1 MQKGHIREDMYVGI
15 LVVRQLSCYFDW
27 MYAVMYLFCCSLCCS
42 DAEASSADGTPRID
56 VTIAACGKL

>member
-1 MQKGHIREDMYVGI
+1 MLKGHIREDMYVGI
-15 LVVRQLSCYFDW
+15 LLVARQLSCYFDW
-27 MYAVMYLFCCSLCCS
+27 IYAVMYLYCCS